1 MTLNEGPTVE
11 RVTTR
16 IMERLSANDTNTD
29 DTNDLAA
36 VAAGVAAL
44 HGESVSKE
52 MMDTVLADIEL
63 KSAS

>member
-1 MTLNEGPTVE
+1 
-11 RVTTR
+11 
-16 IMERLSANDTNTD
+16 MERLSANDTNTD